1 MLSIWSES
9 MYKLLEEY
17 SNIEEINVPIL
28 CLTNS
33 KYRILKP
40 YAEHYTA
47 DRIVPE
53 MLLFLKQSLEVVE
66 HHQLKP

>member
-1 MLSIWSES
+1 

-40 YAEHYTA
+40 YAEH
-47 DRIVPE
+47 
-53 MLLFLKQSLEVVE
+53 
-66 HHQLKP
+66 